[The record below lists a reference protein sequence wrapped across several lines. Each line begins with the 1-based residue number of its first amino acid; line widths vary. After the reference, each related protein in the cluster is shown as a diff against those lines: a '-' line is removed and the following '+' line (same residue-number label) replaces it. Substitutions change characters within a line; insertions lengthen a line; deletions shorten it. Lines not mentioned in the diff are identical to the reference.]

1 MKRLF
6 ILLLVV
12 FVVSLMFRARERDGA
27 GSVGTPAPDSVGCAK
42 AKQMGYKALEYCS
55 LALTDES
62 ERERHLRKA
71 DDHLLILK
79 HYAAD
84 DHCAC
89 YKVDYNNNKARR
101 FIDQALSAHVKDSV
115 KIYVE
120 WAIEKINGVIGV
132 IQRCEYENRT
142 D

>member
-1 MKRLF
+1 MNRW
-6 ILLLVV
+6 
-12 FVVSLMFRARERDGA
+12 FVVGVLIVLGIGLGGRTLRTTYDAN
-27 GSVGTPAPDSVGCAK
+27 APDSVGCAK
-42 AKQMGYKALEYCS
+42 AKEMGYKALEFCRA
-55 LALTDES
+55 ALENES
-62 ERERHLRKA
+62 ERERNLHKA

-89 YKVDYNNNKARR
+89 YKVEYNNNKARKLL
-101 FIDQALSAHVKDSV
+101 DQALATHVKDSV

-120 WAIEKINGVIGV
+120 LAVEKINGVIAV
-132 IQRCEYENRT
+132 IQRCEYENRQ